1 MKNSTSLAV
10 LTCISQLSRGNPKRV
25 VSAIALSQFHFFYS
39 RRKSC
44 SLFSSTAFFLFCL
57 SLSLRL
63 FLRLTR
69 LNPRHG
75 QIGSTDVTSS
85 FVLAFLFLPPFAFPT
100 RSSRFTTLGGDVQNL
115 LTETLFGEC
124 AFSFEFRHSDVN
136 SHVLNVSEFS
146 IRPIVD
152 AARD

>member
-1 MKNSTSLAV
+1 MPLHFRSF
-10 LTCISQLSRGNPKRV
+10 ISFIPDVNP
-25 VSAIALSQFHFFYS
+25 APFFLRPRS
-39 RRKSC
+39 
-44 SLFSSTAFFLFCL
+44 FSSVFLP
-57 SLSLRL
+57 LRL

-100 RSSRFTTLGGDVQNL
+100 RSSRFATLGGDVQNL

-146 IRPIVD
+146 IRPVVD
-152 AARD
+152 AARLKRARSQICYIFRFVLQF